1 MMRAFLVILFLGG
14 ILTFSNGQKQQKVR
28 YLQPSRFYESMTADS
43 NVVILD
49 VRVFEAYSE
58 GRILDAIWVGEK
70 RVLEE
75 VLPSVAKDQ
84 MVLVYCSYGSH
95 RAEAVVDI
103 LKEKGYKNIGFLVG
117 GFNKWKRQKF
127 ETDTSKVEHYERQ

>member
-1 MMRAFLVILFLGG
+1 MIRAFLVILFLGG
-14 ILTFSNGQKQQKVR
+14 ILTFSNGQQQKVR
-28 YLQPSRFYESMTADS
+28 YLLPARFYECMTADS

-49 VRVFEAYSE
+49 VRVFQAYSE
-58 GRILDAIWVGEK
+58 SRIQDAIWAGEK
-70 RVLEE
+70 KVLEE
-75 VLPSVAKDQ
+75 VLPSVAMDQ

-103 LKEKGYKNIGFLVG
+103 LREKGYRNIGFLVG
-117 GFNKWKRQKF
+117 GFNKWTRQKF